1 MEKVHYLKRFMFL
14 VMAFGLVTTFTS
26 CDDDDEPNPNSPAL
40 TDVVGKYTGTMETI
54 VVAPATE

>member
-40 TDVVGKYTGTMETI
+40 TDVVGKYTGEMCQN
-54 VVAPATE
+54 